1 MTLFDFNLDSD
12 EKSDYLLEF
21 YISFAFRCSQSYNA
35 SEEMAEFVGE

>member
-21 YISFAFRCSQSYNA
+21 YISFAFECSQSYNA
-35 SEEMAEFVGE
+35 AEEMAEFVGE